1 MKGTTSRFWWTTL
14 WPCAP
19 CAAFAAACS
28 GSTARLPGG
37 ATDNVTS
44 EAGPGTVT
52 STQTTSGSS
61 SSLSSSVT
69 DAGAPSTEAGYDGG
83 DATMGEAAPSPCA
96 GLTVCD
102 DFEGETLGQPPKTSL
117 WAITA
122 PMCNPQRGTATVDS
136 THAHSGTQAVK
147 VVNDFGDAG
156 GPPNYCDHVFFTN
169 VSAFATATPQQVYAR
184 FYVYFG
190 EPLSMGHVT
199 FATMTDKNAMPGNGD
214 QLRLGLN
221 SEVFVWNRESDDA
234 YLPELDMGGIDVQ
247 TSVTPMAQS
256 WTCVEVH
263 LDEIAGGIQAWVNGN
278 SVDAGLIVGLSE
290 DGAVVPNVSTVWV
303 GTDGRGL
310 SPVHHRLRPRMGD
323 VQQGTSGR
331 RDGPM
336 VDDVA
341 IASHPI
347 GCLP

>member
-1 MKGTTSRFWWTTL
+1 
-14 WPCAP
+14 
-19 CAAFAAACS
+19 
-28 GSTARLPGG
+28 
-37 ATDNVTS
+37 
-44 EAGPGTVT
+44 
-52 STQTTSGSS
+52 
-61 SSLSSSVT
+61 
-69 DAGAPSTEAGYDGG
+69 
-83 DATMGEAAPSPCA
+83 
-96 GLTVCD
+96 
-102 DFEGETLGQPPKTSL
+102 
-117 WAITA
+117 
-122 PMCNPQRGTATVDS
+122 
-136 THAHSGTQAVK
+136 
-147 VVNDFGDAG
+147 
-156 GPPNYCDHVFFTN
+156 
-169 VSAFATATPQQVYAR
+169 
-184 FYVYFG
+184 
-190 EPLSMGHVT
+190 MGHVT

-303 GTDGRGL
+303 GTTDAGFHPFITDFGL
-310 SPVHHRLRPRMGD
+310 GWETYNKDPADAMDLWF
-323 VQQGTSGR
+323 
-331 RDGPM
+331 
-336 VDDVA
+336 DDVA